1 MTCHTI
7 GSLFLTIGAL
17 MLITPHNLQSS
28 PMRCPNTTLSH
39 WSKIALHLGG
49 GPIQAAC
56 LQLVTHCVNHSRHRC
71 CFDLIGVPDDTV
83 LLFSR
88 QSPSMQLC
96 ARCVLLMD
104 CKHRTHFIRSLMELT
119 LLKKD
124 GSALSRRSQLML
136 QTLLSADD
144 TPDKM
149 SGYRS
154 RDN

>member
-1 MTCHTI
+1 MSHYRLSVSNYRGVDANHTAQPAKQ
-7 GSLFLTIGAL
+7 SNEMSEHNTFAL
-17 MLITPHNLQSS
+17 VQDCS
-28 PMRCPNTTLSH
+28 
-39 WSKIALHLGG
+39 AFGG